1 MSLKECV
8 YSVLIV
14 SASQSFNTAITE
26 LLPPSGYQPVYTVT
40 NVSEA
45 KRCIAAR
52 GFDFV
57 IINSP
62 LPDESGTR
70 FAIDCCHSQT
80 TVALILSRSDVHAEV
95 HNKVVEH
102 GVFTLPKPTN
112 RVILLQALNWMSS
125 ARERLRKM
133 EQKTSSIEERMKEIR
148 IINQAKCLLISELK
162 MTEPEAHHYIEKN
175 AMDNC
180 IPKKEAAENIIK
192 LYS

>member
-8 YSVLIV
+8 YSVLVV
-14 SASQSFNTAITE
+14 SASERFNTAITE
-26 LLPPSGYQPVYTVT
+26 LFPPSGYQPVYTAT

-45 KRCIAAR
+45 KRHFASR
-52 GFDFV
+52 EFDFV

-80 TVALILSRSDVHAEV
+80 TVVLILSRSDVHAEV
-95 HNKVVEH
+95 HDKVAEH
-102 GVFTLPKPTN
+102 GVFTLSKPTN
-112 RVILLQALNWMSS
+112 RIILLQALSWMSS

-148 IINQAKCLLISELK
+148 IVNRAKCLLISELK
-162 MTEPEAHHYIEKN
+162 MTEPEAHHYIEKS

-180 IPKKEAAENIIK
+180 ITKKEAAENIIK